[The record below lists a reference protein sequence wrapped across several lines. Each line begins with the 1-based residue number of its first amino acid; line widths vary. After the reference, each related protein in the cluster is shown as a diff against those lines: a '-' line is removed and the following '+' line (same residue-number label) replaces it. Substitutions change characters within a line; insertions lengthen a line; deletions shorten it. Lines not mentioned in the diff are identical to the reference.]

1 MNRYEFPIPRMRYDT
16 DEQVAARREAARD
29 DWEARQ
35 ERENRISYQPHD
47 DETQEG

>member
-1 MNRYEFPIPRMRYDT
+1 MTNEFPVCRMRYET
-16 DEQVAARREAARD
+16 QEQVDERREAARD